1 MLGWQ
6 LTFYTRQDRKHG
18 ALSLAEWLMRQAHV
32 LNIRGATL
40 IAAGQ
45 GMGRDHKIHAARFFV
60 FIDQPVQVQMVVS
73 EAEADHLFAAIEAE
87 DLHIFYVKTPIEFGV
102 TCEDNRAAQNSN
114 SK

>member
-18 ALSLAEWLMRQAHV
+18 PLSLAEWLMQQARN

-45 GMGRDHKIHAARFFV
+45 GLGRDHKIHAARFFELG
-60 FIDQPVQVQMVVS
+60 DQPVQVQLVVS
-73 EAEADHLFAAIEAE
+73 EDEADRLFATIESE
-87 DLHIFYVKTPIEFGV
+87 DLHIFYVKIPIEFGV
-102 TCEDNRAAQNSN
+102 TCEDDHAGAS
-114 SK
+114 